1 MDLTVAIQHILD
13 GNAVII
19 MGSGASWG
27 AKNAFGQFPSG
38 ATLAKHLYEAC
49 GIEADDKK
57 DLQDAAQSYEEKF
70 SAEDLIREVR
80 TQLTCSSVLPCHS
93 TIYSQPWMRYYTT
106 NYDNVALIAAQ
117 QKGVKIT
124 PISLGASFRKYHEYK
139 RLCVHI
145 NGHIDNLNEITLHNE
160 FKLTASSYL
169 SQDNIMNSDW
179 GMLMAN
185 DLEAAKCVVI
195 LGLSLQYDLDL
206 SRIIYNA
213 EGREKTIIISS
224 TNTSPN
230 AESKYRRF
238 GTVFK
243 IGVQGFA
250 DKIEEIHARYTPQ
263 VMSPIDKVYSCFDHE
278 YRMPLPVEKASP
290 KHVYDLFL
298 CGNYNRRIFHK
309 TNGNYD
315 GFVFRSKFVSV
326 QKALLDGI
334 KYIFVHA
341 DMGNGKTACIEELK
355 YVLSKYEYHVFS
367 LSKTNLTN
375 LSEEI
380 RSICAIESPCV
391 VIIDNY
397 TSYMEVLKAF
407 SVNSHTHIQFV
418 FTARSALNY
427 SKMQDVFDVFSIREG
442 ESTAIGVDTLG
453 GADIQRCVSL
463 FDRAGAWGARSGL
476 SATEKADCLRDRNHG
491 NSRFQTI
498 MLDVIQSDDMSKR
511 IKRLVGAIKNDSLN
525 YHNAVLLILITR
537 MMNLRLSASD
547 IERIAG
553 QSITSDAVFRTNSAI
568 CELLEFSDGKKSFII
583 KSPVTAKFIL
593 HEVSEPQMIIDALF
607 VLAQYAVKYQHVYQ
621 YSSVLND
628 IISFSH
634 ISSVLNPSRD
644 NKAFLASY
652 YDRLGE
658 IEYYR
663 SSNFFWLQYAISCIE
678 IGEYSR
684 AQRYLNDAYGLVP
697 KDFVPFQINN
707 QQARLCLELIMS
719 AKSSNALNDYR
730 KAHQLLMLPITSA
743 KDNEYNVVR
752 LFGYYIRKDFVA
764 RMNSDELREF
774 HAIACKDAYNRLAA
788 YLNRHPE
795 HNEHFYEL
803 RKKLLTASVI

>member
-27 AKNAFGQFPSG
+27 AKNAFGEFPSG
-38 ATLAKHLYEAC
+38 AMLAEHLYKAC
-49 GIEADDKK
+49 EIEADDIK
-57 DLQDAAQSYEEKF
+57 DLQDAAQSYKEKF

-106 NYDNVALIAAQ
+106 NYDNVALLAAQ
-117 QKGVKIT
+117 QNGIKIT
-124 PISLGASFRKYHEYK
+124 PISLSANFKRYHEYK

-145 NGHIDNLNEITLHNE
+145 NGHIDNLNEKTLDNE

-169 SQDNIMNSDW
+169 SQNNIMNSDW
-179 GMLMAN
+179 GMLLEN

-206 SRIIYNA
+206 SRIIYNT

-224 TNTSPN
+224 TNTSSN
-230 AESKYRRF
+230 AESKYQRF

-250 DKIEEIHARYTPQ
+250 DKIEEISSKYSPRI
-263 VMSPIDKVYSCFDHE
+263 MSPIDKMYSCFDHE
-278 YRMPLPVEKASP
+278 YRVPLPVEKATP
-290 KHVYDLFL
+290 NQVYDLFL
-298 CGNYNRRIFHK
+298 CGTYNRRLFHK
-309 TNGNYD
+309 TNGKYD
-315 GFVFRSKFVSV
+315 GIVLRSKFADV
-326 QKALLDGI
+326 QKAVLDGK
-334 KYIFVHA
+334 KYIFIHA

-355 YVLSKYEYHVFS
+355 FFLSKYEYHIFT
-367 LSKTNLTN
+367 LIKTSLTN

-380 RSICAIESPCV
+380 RSLCSIESPCV
-391 VIIDNY
+391 VIIENY
-397 TSYMEVLKAF
+397 TSYMEVLRAF
-407 SVNSHTHIQFV
+407 SMNSHTHIQFV

-427 SKMQDVFDVFSIREG
+427 SKMQDVFDIFSIGEG
-442 ESTAIGVDTLG
+442 ESTAIGINTLG
-453 GADIQRCVSL
+453 RKDIQCCVSL
-463 FDRAGAWGARSGL
+463 FDQYGAWGVGAGW
-476 SATEKADCLRDRNHG
+476 SAAKKTDYLRDRAHG

-511 IKRLVGAIKNDSLN
+511 IKRLVGAIKTDSPN
-525 YHNAVLLILITR
+525 YHNAVLLILIAR
-537 MMNLRLSASD
+537 MMNLRLSAAD

-553 QSITSDAVFRTNSAI
+553 QSITSDALFRTNSAI
-568 CELLEFSDGKKSFII
+568 CELLEFSDDKQSFVI

-593 HEVSEPQMIIDALF
+593 HEVAEPQMIIDALF
-607 VLAQYAVKYQHVYQ
+607 VLAQYAVKYKNIYQ

-634 ISSVLNPSRD
+634 ISSVLSPSRD

-697 KDFVPFQINN
+697 NDFVPFQINN

-719 AKSSNALNDYR
+719 ANSSNVLEDYR

-774 HAIACKDAYNRLAA
+774 HTLACKDAYNRLTA
-788 YLNRHPE
+788 YLKSHSE
-795 HNEHFYEL
+795 HSEHFYEL
-803 RKKLLTASVI
+803 QKKLLTASFI